1 MVKFYVTLCMYY
13 EDDAHNPTIPQS
25 HKARPRFTKRFE
37 QIQPRLLASTTTVL
51 VREKR
56 VAQHYGI
63 HERLIGF
70 CSLRSCAV
78 LIFLHKRL

>member
-13 EDDAHNPTIPQS
+13 GDDAHNPTIPQGT
-25 HKARPRFTKRFE
+25 PTRFTKRFE

-56 VAQHYGI
+56 VAQHYGL